1 MPYGLS
7 KLCGEIL
14 QIMKNT
20 IFIKVFGGYLL
31 IVIIIL
37 AITFPLSFRAIRHH
51 HINTLTGNLKNLCLT
66 LKLKI
71 SPLLEN
77 NRIEELDTLTKKLGS
92 QIETRITVVNLDG
105 IVLADS
111 EKDPALMENHRNRLE
126 IMQAIRDGIGT
137 SLRYSTTVKEEM
149 LYVAVPIEING
160 KVFGILRASLFLNE
174 INTLLNNL
182 QMTIIKIAVIIVT
195 VLLLGAFLFSR
206 NLSRPLKELGA
217 ASRKVAQGDF
227 NTKVY
232 LKNRDEIKELADSF
246 NYMTDQMKT
255 LFTQLSYQKEE
266 LNSIISSIKEG
277 LCVLDK
283 EGRITVYNESF
294 RKIVQNDSVKG
305 KFYWE
310 VLRKI
315 KFDEFIKEVRN
326 ERNSIVDEIE
336 LNGRT
341 YLCSATF
348 CSNKEEIV
356 VTLHD
361 ITKIKNLEKTKKD
374 FVSNVSHELRTPLTA
389 IKGFVET
396 LEETT
401 NNDENKHYLNIIK
414 RHTDRVINIVEDL
427 LLLSEL
433 EEESSG
439 LEFEEVN
446 LEDLIE
452 NILKIFDQRLRE
464 KNLALK
470 FNADGNLPLI
480 KADPFKL
487 EQVFINLIDNA
498 INYTERGEVMISI
511 SQNDKGL
518 ITEIQDTGICI
529 PKEHLSRIFERF
541 YVVDKSRSRKLG
553 GTGLGLSIVKHIV
566 LQHNGK
572 IDVKNIPGTG
582 TKFIVTL
589 PINLS

>member
-1 MPYGLS
+1 MRKS
-7 KLCGEIL
+7 
-14 QIMKNT
+14 
-20 IFIKVFGGYLL
+20 IFTKIFGGYLL
-31 IVIIIL
+31 IVIVIL
-37 AITFPLSFRAIRHH
+37 AITFPLSFRAIRYH

-66 LKLKI
+66 LKLNV
-71 SPLLEN
+71 SPLLES
-77 NRIEELDTLTKKLGS
+77 NRIKELDALIKKLGR
-92 QIETRITVVNLDG
+92 QIDTRITIVNLDG

-111 EKDPALMENHRNRLE
+111 EKDPASMENHKNRLE
-126 IMQAIRDGIGT
+126 IVQAIRSGIGT

-149 LYVAVPIEING
+149 LYVAVPIEKDG
-160 KVFGILRASLFLNE
+160 KTSGIIRVSLFLKE
-174 INTLLNNL
+174 INSLLYSL
-182 QMTIIKIAVIIVT
+182 KITIIKFAVIIVA
-195 VLLLGAFLFSR
+195 VLLLGAFIFSR
-206 NLSRPLKELGA
+206 SLSRPLKELGA

-232 LKNRDEIKELADSF
+232 LKNRDEVKELADSF
-246 NYMTDQMKT
+246 NYMTGQVKT

-266 LNSIISSIKEG
+266 LNSIISSIEEG

-283 EGRITVYNESF
+283 EGRITIYNKSF
-294 RKIVQNDSVKG
+294 RKIVQNDSVNG

-315 KFDEFIKEVRN
+315 KFDELIKKVRN
-326 ERNSIVDEIE
+326 EKSNIVDELE
-336 LNGRT
+336 LNIRT

-361 ITKIKNLEKTKKD
+361 ITNIKNLEKTKKD
-374 FVSNVSHELRTPLTA
+374 FVTNVSHELRTPLTA

-401 NNDENKHYLNIIK
+401 NDNENRHYLNIIK

-433 EEESSG
+433 EEESSS
-439 LEFEEVN
+439 LEFEDVN
-446 LEDLIE
+446 LEGLIE
-452 NILKIFDQRLRE
+452 NILKIFDQRIKE
-464 KNLALK
+464 KSLALK
-470 FNADGNLPLI
+470 FNTDSNLPLI

-498 INYTERGEVMISI
+498 IKYTERGEIVISL
-511 SQNDKGL
+511 SQNDKAV

-553 GTGLGLSIVKHIV
+553 GTG
-566 LQHNGK
+566 
-572 IDVKNIPGTG
+572 
-582 TKFIVTL
+582 
-589 PINLS
+589 

>member
-1 MPYGLS
+1 
-7 KLCGEIL
+7 
-14 QIMKNT
+14 MKNS
-20 IFIKVFGGYLL
+20 IFVKIFGGYLF
-31 IVIIIL
+31 IVIVIL
-37 AITFPLSFRAIRHH
+37 AIALPLSFRAIRHH
-51 HINTLTGNLKNLCLT
+51 HINTLNGNLKNLCLT
-66 LKLKI
+66 LKLNI
-71 SPLLEN
+71 SPLMEN
-77 NRIEELDTLTKKLGS
+77 NRIEELDTLIKKLGR

-111 EKDPALMENHRNRLE
+111 EKDPALMENHKNRLE

-137 SLRYSTTVKEEM
+137 SLRYSATVKEEM

-160 KVFGILRASLFLNE
+160 NVFGVLRASLFLNE
-174 INTLLNNL
+174 INTMLNNL
-182 QMTIIKIAVIIVT
+182 QITIIKIAVIIVA

-255 LFTQLSYQKEE
+255 LFTQLSCQKEE

-283 EGRITVYNESF
+283 EGRITVYNENF
-294 RKIVQNDSVKG
+294 RKIVQCDSVKG

-315 KFDEFIKEVRN
+315 KFDEFIKEVRSK
-326 ERNSIVDEIE
+326 RSSIVDEIE
-336 LNGRT
+336 LNSRT

-348 CSNKEEIV
+348 CTNKEEIV
-356 VTLHD
+356 ATLYD

-401 NNDENKHYLNIIK
+401 NDDENKHYLNIIK

-433 EEESSG
+433 EEESSS
-439 LEFEEVN
+439 LELEDVN
-446 LEDLIE
+446 LKGLIE

-464 KNLALK
+464 KNLVLK
-470 FNADGNLPLI
+470 FKADKNLPLI

-498 INYTERGEVMISI
+498 IKYTERGEVMISV

-566 LQHNGK
+566 LLHNGK
-572 IDVKNIPGTG
+572 IDVENIPGTG

-589 PINLS
+589 PVNHS

>member
-1 MPYGLS
+1 
-7 KLCGEIL
+7 
-14 QIMKNT
+14 MKKT
-20 IFIKVFGGYLL
+20 IFVKIFGGYLL
-31 IVIIIL
+31 VIIVTL
-37 AITFPLSFRAIRHH
+37 ALTFPLSFRAIRHH
-51 HINTLTGNLKNLCLT
+51 HINTLTGDLNNLCLT
-66 LKLKI
+66 LKLNI

-77 NRIEELDTLTKKLGS
+77 NRIDELDTLIKKLGR

-111 EKDPALMENHRNRLE
+111 EKDQAIMENHKNRLE

-137 SLRYSTTVKEEM
+137 SLRYSTTMKEEM

-182 QMTIIKIAVIIVT
+182 QMTIIKIAVIIVV

-206 NLSRPLKELGA
+206 NLSRPLKELGD

-227 NTKVY
+227 NAKVY

-246 NYMTDQMKT
+246 NYMTDQMKN

-266 LNSIISSIKEG
+266 LDSIISSIKEG

-283 EGRITVYNESF
+283 EGKITIYNESF
-294 RKIVQNDSVKG
+294 RKIVKNDSVKG

-315 KFDEFIKEVRN
+315 KFDELIKKVRG
-326 ERNSIVDEIE
+326 ERSSIVEEIE
-336 LNGRT
+336 LNNKT

-348 CSNKEEIV
+348 CTNKEEIV
-356 VTLHD
+356 ATLHD
-361 ITKIKNLEKTKKD
+361 ITKIKDLEKTKKD

-401 NNDENKHYLNIIK
+401 NDDENKHYLNIIK

-433 EEESSG
+433 EEESSS
-439 LEFEEVN
+439 LEFEDVN
-446 LEDLIE
+446 LEGLIE

-464 KNLALK
+464 KNLVLK
-470 FNADGNLPLI
+470 FKSDKDLPLI

-498 INYTERGEVMISI
+498 VKYTESGEIIISL
-511 SQNDKGL
+511 SQKDEKVV
-518 ITEIQDTGICI
+518 TEIQDTGICI

-566 LQHNGK
+566 LLHNGK
-572 IDVKNIPGTG
+572 IDVENIPGTG
-582 TKFIVTL
+582 TKFIITL
-589 PINLS
+589 PIDHP

>member
-1 MPYGLS
+1 MRKS
-7 KLCGEIL
+7 
-14 QIMKNT
+14 
-20 IFIKVFGGYLL
+20 IFIKIFGGYLL
-31 IVIIIL
+31 IVIVIL
-37 AITFPLSFRAIRHH
+37 AIIFPISFRAIRHH

-71 SPLLEN
+71 SPLPES
-77 NRIEELDTLTKKLGS
+77 NRIEELDALIKKLCR
-92 QIETRITVVNLDG
+92 QIETRITVVNIDG

-111 EKDPALMENHRNRLE
+111 ENDPSLMENHKNRLE
-126 IMQAIRDGIGT
+126 IIQAIKDGIGT
-137 SLRYSTTVKEEM
+137 SLRYSATVKEEM
-149 LYVAVPIEING
+149 LYVAVPIDKDG
-160 KVFGILRASLFLNE
+160 KISGIIRVSLFLKE
-174 INTLLNNL
+174 INSLLYNL
-182 QMTIIKIAVIIVT
+182 KMSIIKLAVIIVAI
-195 VLLLGAFLFSR
+195 LLLGAFLFSR
-206 NLSRPLKELGA
+206 SLSRPLKELSA

-227 NTKVY
+227 NTRVH

-283 EGRITVYNESF
+283 EGRITVCNESF
-294 RKIVQNDSVKG
+294 RKIVQKNSVKG

-315 KFDEFIKEVRN
+315 RFDELLKKVRN
-326 ERNSIVDEIE
+326 ERSSIVDEIE
-336 LNGRT
+336 LNSRA
-341 YLCSATF
+341 YLCGATF

-401 NNDENKHYLNIIK
+401 NDAENKHYLNIIK

-433 EEESSG
+433 EEESSV

-446 LEDLIE
+446 LVDLIE
-452 NILKIFDQRLRE
+452 NILKIFDQRIKE
-464 KNLALK
+464 KSLVLK
-470 FNADGNLPLI
+470 FNPDMDLPPI

-498 INYTERGEVMISI
+498 IKYTERGEIIISI
-511 SQNDKGL
+511 TQKNET
-518 ITEIQDTGICI
+518 ITTEIQDTGICI
-529 PKEHLSRIFERF
+529 PREHLSRIFERF

-566 LQHNGK
+566 LLHNGK
-572 IDVKNIPGTG
+572 IDVKNIPGAG

-589 PINLS
+589 PINHS